1 MEALRVIEKVTSK
14 IAPGRAPSFIEA
26 HVIKAL
32 EAVGAGKGIGRKKLS
47 EILGLGEGA
56 TRTLVRHLRNEGMIE
71 VSRSGIVLS
80 KFGEKVFSDLR
91 SRISEEIEIPRSS
104 LTMGSFN
111 VAVLIRNAAGSVKYG
126 VIQRD
131 AAIKVGALGA
141 TTLVFSRNKLT
152 IPGVSE
158 DVLQKIQPIQDALIS
173 KLKPREN
180 DVIII
185 GSADEKRAAEF
196 GAKTA
201 ALELLK
207 STISVT

>member
-14 IAPGRAPSFIEA
+14 IAPGRAPSFIEV
-26 HVIKAL
+26 HVIKVL
-32 EAVGAGKGIGRKKLS
+32 ETISAGEGVGRIKLS
-47 EILGLGEGA
+47 EVLGLGGGA
-56 TRTLVRHLRNEGMIE
+56 TRTLVRHLRNEGLIE
-71 VSRSGIVLS
+71 VSRSGMVLS

-91 SRISEEIEIPRSS
+91 YKISKEIEIPKSP
-104 LTMGSFN
+104 LTVGSFN

-126 VIQRD
+126 VEQRD
-131 AAIKVGALGA
+131 AAIKAGAFGA

-152 IPGVSE
+152 MPGVSK
-158 DVLQKIQPIQDALIS
+158 DIFQNIQPIHDTLIS
-173 KLKPREN
+173 KLKPTEN

-185 GSADEKRAAEF
+185 GSANEKQAAEF

-207 STISVT
+207 SEK

>member
-1 MEALRVIEKVTSK
+1 MMEKVASK

-32 EAVGAGKGIGRKKLS
+32 ETISAGEGVGRIKLS
-47 EILGLGEGA
+47 GILGLGGGA
-56 TRTLVRHLRNEGMIE
+56 TRTLVRHLRNEGMIK
-71 VSRSGIVLS
+71 VSKSGIVLS
-80 KFGEKVFSDLR
+80 KFGEEVFSDLR
-91 SRISEEIEIPRSS
+91 SRISEETEIPKSP
-104 LTMGSFN
+104 LTVGSFN
-111 VAVLIRNAAGSVKYG
+111 VAVLIRNAAGSVKYC
-126 VIQRD
+126 VEQRD

-141 TTLVFSRNKLT
+141 TTLVFNRNKLT
-152 IPGVSE
+152 MPGVSE
-158 DVLQKIQPIQDALIS
+158 DIFQKIQPLHDALIS

-185 GSADEKRAAEF
+185 GSADEKRTAEF

-207 STISVT
+207 STYMR